1 MNSVTILRINISV
14 NLAELT
20 TIRFRNMNSTL
31 RVPNAY
37 EDGKPEDTAH
47 TFGAQSNPGYSESLK
62 RDTRGVNN
70 DKYEED
76 PGYATPLDI
85 LRKPPHVEDN
95 PIYANQADPGYETPE
110 KPKGTALAF
119 GAQSNPGYSESLNRD
134 TRGVNNDKY
143 EEDPG
148 YATPDIV
155 RKPPYVEANPIYAS
169 QADPGYETPDFKRKE
184 MNTDPPGRSTFDA
197 EDSDPNIKRIE
208 VNGDLYALPNKGT
221 VEVKLLHLQIRLM
234 KKTVSSVTVKKI

>member
-1 MNSVTILRINISV
+1 MNSVIILGINISV

-20 TIRFRNMNSTL
+20 TMRFRHTNSTL
-31 RVPNAY
+31 RGPNAY

-70 DKYEED
+70 YKYEEDPGYATPDILRKSPHVEANPIYAKKADPGCETPGKREDTAMAFGAQSNPGYSESLKRDTRGVNNDKYQED

-95 PIYANQADPGYETPE
+95 PIYAYQAEPGYE
-110 KPKGTALAF
+110 A
-119 GAQSNPGYSESLNRD
+119 
-134 TRGVNNDKY
+134 
-143 EEDPG
+143 
-148 YATPDIV
+148 
-155 RKPPYVEANPIYAS
+155 
-169 QADPGYETPDFKRKE
+169 PDFKRKE
-184 MNTDPPGRSTFDA
+184 INTDPPGRSTFDA
-197 EDSDPNIKRIE
+197 EDSDPNIKSVE

-221 VEVKLLHLQIRLM
+221 VKVKLLHLQIRLV